1 MIGRQKTRFIAQ
13 RKRISHQ
20 EGQKGL
26 KTGLL
31 PHFQAIFENLVLN

>member
-1 MIGRQKTRFIAQ
+1 MIGKQKTRFIAQ
-13 RKRISHQ
+13 GKRIFLQ

-31 PHFQAIFENLVLN
+31 PRFQAIFENLVLK